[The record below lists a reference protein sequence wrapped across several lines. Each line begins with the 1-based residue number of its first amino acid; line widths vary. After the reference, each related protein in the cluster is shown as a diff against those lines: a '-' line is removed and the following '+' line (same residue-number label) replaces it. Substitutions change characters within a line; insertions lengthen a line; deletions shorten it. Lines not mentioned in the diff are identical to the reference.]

1 MKWISNMLKQFLC
14 LVLVWLALAPF
25 ARGDDGTVTLQ
36 ALMIQ
41 AQNESAPIDRRLE
54 KVEYKL
60 RRVFGFQF
68 YRYVGEGN
76 LALAS
81 RGEGTISLPDGHRL
95 QIRLGGRGGHAEVRW
110 SRNDEPLLS
119 TSVALSRNAPVV
131 LGGIP
136 ANGGKLIL
144 VLTAQ

>member
-1 MKWISNMLKQFLC
+1 MAM
-14 LVLVWLALAPF
+14 APPVH
-25 ARGDDGTVTLQ
+25 ADDGLVTLQ

-68 YRYVGEGN
+68 YRFVGEGN
-76 LALAS
+76 IALPS
-81 RGEGTISLPDGHRL
+81 RGDGTISLPDGHRL

-110 SRNDEPLLS
+110 SRNNEPLLS